1 MIKEVNK
8 NVKKLSRIDVKLN
21 EYRVVCLVDAE
32 DEDELREEECGCPV
46 VDDTRLVALHGSQ
59 AEEEDGG
66 EEEEAQCHSHSA
78 PCQDFDW
85 KNLSVLTQM
94 SCLGKEEKFELE
106 KRDDMCHL
114 IKRLNVRLSLTS
126 LLEMS
131 MSTAKL
137 VM

>member
-8 NVKKLSRIDVKLN
+8 NVKKWSRIDELN
-21 EYRVVCLVDAE
+21 EYRVVCLVDAQ
-32 DEDELREEECGCPV
+32 DEDELREEESSCTV

-66 EEEEAQCHSHSA
+66 EEEEAQRHSHCA

-85 KNLSVLTQM
+85 KNLSVLTQR
-94 SCLGKEEKFELE
+94 SRLGKEDRCELE
-106 KRDDMCHL
+106 KCDATCL
-114 IKRLNVRLSLTS
+114 IIRINVWSSLTS

-137 VM
+137 VMW